1 MKKIIISLL
10 LLLAPTIV
18 RADELRGL
26 LESVERRNLE
36 LKGERE
42 QMKAAGYEL
51 KEQNTL
57 DATNIEYSPF
67 FQKGAAG
74 VASSELIVSQ
84 ELDFPTLFSARSK
97 AGKKQM
103 EALEQK
109 YQLDCRNILLQAT
122 ESYIDLVRLVRV
134 KKALEGQLADAEKL
148 CESFEKKFNAGD
160 ATSIEL
166 NRIKIQVMDLKREL
180 LANDSEIAAVK
191 AAISNLNGYEDYS
204 CEATAY
210 PLWTLSEAN
219 QMSLDSDAEVKAAAS
234 EVESL
239 RGEESVAKQSW
250 VPKLTLGYRRNTELD
265 EASNGFVVGASFPL
279 FSTSSKVKA
288 AKARKAAAEVDM
300 ENTRLRVAAE
310 IDATRK
316 DLAIISKSMGL
327 YDVKLIDETERLL
340 NKSVELGNMTVTD
353 YYVELAT
360 LNERRM
366 TYIDLEYEY
375 YKRLCVLYK
384 NTLIQNSK

>member
-10 LLLAPTIV
+10 LLLAPTLV
-18 RADELRGL
+18 RADELSGL
-26 LESVERRNLE
+26 LKSVDERNLE
-36 LKGERE
+36 LTGERE

-57 DATNIEYSPF
+57 DNTSVEYSPF
-67 FQKGAAG
+67 FRKGAAG

-84 ELDFPTLFSARSK
+84 ELDFPTLFAARGK

-109 YQLDCRNILLQAT
+109 YRLDCRDILIQAT
-122 ESYIDLVRLVRV
+122 ESYIELVRLTRV

-148 CESFEKKFNAGD
+148 DELFTKKYNAGD

-166 NRIKIQVMDLKREL
+166 NRIKIQIMDLKREL
-180 LANDSEIAAVK
+180 LANESEIVGVRTT
-191 AAISNLNGYEDYS
+191 INNLNGYEDYP
-204 CEATAY
+204 CGATEY
-210 PLWTLSEAN
+210 PQWTFSDADL
-219 QMSLDSDAEVKAAAS
+219 MPLDNDAEVKAAAS

-239 RGEESVAKQSW
+239 RGEENVAKQSW

-288 AKARKAAAEVDM
+288 AKARKAAAEVEM
-300 ENTRLRVAAE
+300 ENTRLKVASE
-310 IDATRK
+310 IAATRN
-316 DLAIISKSMGL
+316 DLAIISKSLGL

-340 NKSVELGNMTVTD
+340 NKSVELGNLTITD

-366 TYIDLEYEY
+366 TYIELEYEY
-375 YKRLCVLYK
+375 YRGLCVLYK
-384 NTLIQNSK
+384 NTLIQN

>member
-1 MKKIIISLL
+1 MKRIILSLL
-10 LLLAPTIV
+10 LLLGPTMV
-18 RADELRGL
+18 RADELSGL
-26 LESVERRNLE
+26 LKSVEERNLE

-57 DATNIEYSPF
+57 DNTSVEYSPF
-67 FQKGAAG
+67 FRKGAAG
-74 VASSELIVSQ
+74 IASSELIVSQ
-84 ELDFPTLFSARSK
+84 ELDFPTLFSARGK
-97 AGKKQM
+97 ATKKQM
-103 EALEQK
+103 DALERK
-109 YQLDCRNILLQAT
+109 YQLDCRDLLIQAA
-122 ESYIDLVRLVRV
+122 ESYIDLVRLTRI

-148 CESFEKKFNAGD
+148 CQSFEKKHTAGD

-180 LANDSEIAAVK
+180 LANESEITGVR
-191 AAISNLNGYEDYS
+191 AAINNLNGYEDYP
-204 CEATAY
+204 CTAADY
-210 PLWTLSEAN
+210 PGWTLSDADL
-219 QMSLDSDAEVKAAAS
+219 MSLDSDAELKAAAA

-288 AKARKAAAEVDM
+288 AKARKAAAEVEM
-300 ENTRLRVAAE
+300 ENTRLKVASE
-310 IDATRK
+310 IAATRN
-316 DLAIISKSMGL
+316 DLAIISESLGL

-340 NKSVELGNMTVTD
+340 NKSVELGNLTITD
-353 YYVELAT
+353 YYVELAA

-375 YKRLCVLYK
+375 YRGLCVLYK

>member
-10 LLLAPTIV
+10 LLLAPTLV
-18 RADELRGL
+18 RADELSGL
-26 LESVERRNLE
+26 LKSVEKRNLE

-57 DATNIEYSPF
+57 DNTSIEYSPF
-67 FQKGAAG
+67 FRKGAAG

-84 ELDFPTLFSARSK
+84 ELDFPTLFAARGK

-109 YQLDCRNILLQAT
+109 YRLDCRDILIQAT
-122 ESYIDLVRLVRV
+122 ESYIELVKLTRV

-148 CESFEKKFNAGD
+148 DALFTKKYNAGD

-166 NRIKIQVMDLKREL
+166 NRIKIQIMDLKRGL
-180 LANDSEIAAVK
+180 LANESEIAGVRTT
-191 AAISNLNGYEDYS
+191 INNLNGYEDYP
-204 CEATAY
+204 CGATEY
-210 PLWTLSEAN
+210 PQWAFSDADL
-219 QMSLDSDAEVKAAAS
+219 MPLDNDAEVKAAAS

-239 RGEESVAKQSW
+239 RGEEKVAKQSW

-288 AKARKAAAEVDM
+288 AKARKAAAEVEM
-300 ENTRLRVAAE
+300 ENTRLKVASE
-310 IDATRK
+310 IAATRN
-316 DLAIISKSMGL
+316 DLAIVSKSLGV

-340 NKSVELGNMTVTD
+340 NKSVELGNLTITD

-366 TYIDLEYEY
+366 TYIELEYEY
-375 YKRLCVLYK
+375 YRGLCVLYK
-384 NTLIQNSK
+384 NTLIQNLK